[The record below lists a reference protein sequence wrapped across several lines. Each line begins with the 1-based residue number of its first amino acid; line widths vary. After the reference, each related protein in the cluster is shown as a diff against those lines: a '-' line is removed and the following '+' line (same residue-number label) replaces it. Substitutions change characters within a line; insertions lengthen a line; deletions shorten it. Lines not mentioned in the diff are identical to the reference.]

1 MPWCAANGCHNRTEN
16 NKEVSFHKIPKEPAL
31 RKAWYVAIG
40 RIELPE
46 SGNVCS
52 AHFTSDCYEDNV
64 KLQLCPELFP
74 NRRSTKRR
82 LKPNAIP
89 SILYLYI
96 LFLFLYFYILLTI
109 YFIFLFD
116 RCPFHRFDYLTC
128 DSVITFKDSCTH
140 HFLLQT
146 EPEFG

>member
-46 SGNVCS
+46 SGNICS

-89 SILYLYI
+89 SIFDHI
-96 LFLFLYFYILLTI
+96 KPVKSRTI
-109 YFIFLFD
+109 SID
-116 RCPFHRFDYLTC
+116 RNQRIEHSRVCVVFT
-128 DSVITFKDSCTH
+128 TF
-140 HFLLQT
+140 
-146 EPEFG
+146 